1 MTRGYVILMFLMAA
15 FVLCSHQQAVAK
27 NIATYSQSRF
37 SATTSCSNSDKGKI
51 KKCMTQTVSI
61 DKCCPLFKRTIGA
74 NCKCY
79 NYAEDLDNQALITLQ
94 SYCDIN
100 NPCKTVQKVVADRS
114 RTGTVEAV
122 ATISASPS
130 PRVLPQAQPKCSAA
144 DKAKVKTCMTKTS
157 SIDACCPTFRSILGK
172 SCPCY
177 NYAMKL
183 DNQALITLEAYCDV
197 NNPCNKVQVI

>member
-15 FVLCSHQQAVAK
+15 VVLCSHQQAMAK
-27 NIATYSQSRF
+27 NIA
-37 SATTSCSNSDKGKI
+37 SATTSCSDSDKGKI

-79 NYAEDLDNQALITLQ
+79 NYAVDLDNQALITLQ

-100 NPCKTVQKVVADRS
+100 NPCKSVQKVVADGS
-114 RTGTVEAV
+114 RTDTVEAV

-130 PRVLPQAQPKCSAA
+130 SRLRPQAKPKCSAA

>member
-1 MTRGYVILMFLMAA
+1 MPVGLHLMTMQTQVPRISIL
-15 FVLCSHQQAVAK
+15 HAVDPAEH
-27 NIATYSQSRF
+27 SR
-37 SATTSCSNSDKGKI
+37 
-51 KKCMTQTVSI
+51 VS
-61 DKCCPLFKRTIGA
+61 
-74 NCKCY
+74 
-79 NYAEDLDNQALITLQ
+79 ALITLQ
-94 SYCDIN
+94 SYCDVN
-100 NPCKTVQKVVADRS
+100 NPCKRVQKVVADGS

-130 PRVLPQAQPKCSAA
+130 PRVRPQAQTKCSAA

-197 NNPCNKVQVI
+197 NNPCNKVQAHNDQLYEDLI

>member
-15 FVLCSHQQAVAK
+15 VVICSHQQAVAK
-27 NIATYSQSRF
+27 NIASA
-37 SATTSCSNSDKGKI
+37 ATTSCSNSDKGKI

-79 NYAEDLDNQALITLQ
+79 NYAEGLDNQALITLQ

-100 NPCKTVQKVVADRS
+100 NPCKSVQKVVGDGS

-122 ATISASPS
+122 ATISASPI
-130 PRVLPQAQPKCSAA
+130 PQVRSQAKPKCSAA

>member
-15 FVLCSHQQAVAK
+15 VLLCSHQQAVAK
-27 NIATYSQSRF
+27 NIVTYLQSRF
-37 SATTSCSNSDKGKI
+37 SATTSCSDSDKGKI

-94 SYCDIN
+94 SYCDVN
-100 NPCKTVQKVVADRS
+100 NPCKSVQDWHSGSGGDHFCQPKLR
-114 RTGTVEAV
+114 
-122 ATISASPS
+122 
-130 PRVLPQAQPKCSAA
+130 AQLKCSAA

-177 NYAMKL
+177 SYAMEL

-197 NNPCNKVQVI
+197 SNPCNKVQVI

>member
-1 MTRGYVILMFLMAA
+1 MTRGYVILMFLIAA
-15 FVLCSHQQAVAK
+15 VAICSHQQAMAK
-27 NIATYSQSRF
+27 NIATYSQSHF

-100 NPCKTVQKVVADRS
+100 NPCKSVQKVVADGS
-114 RTGTVEAV
+114 RTDTVEAV

-130 PRVLPQAQPKCSAA
+130 SRLRPQAKLKCSAA

>member
-15 FVLCSHQQAVAK
+15 FVLSSHQQAVAK

-100 NPCKTVQKVVADRS
+100 NPCKTVQVSYSFFVLLIEKLIDRKFFPLS
-114 RTGTVEAV
+114 MN
-122 ATISASPS
+122 
-130 PRVLPQAQPKCSAA
+130 L
-144 DKAKVKTCMTKTS
+144 
-157 SIDACCPTFRSILGK
+157 
-172 SCPCY
+172 
-177 NYAMKL
+177 
-183 DNQALITLEAYCDV
+183 
-197 NNPCNKVQVI
+197 NPI